1 MTEQLLPQLQMD
13 LDSLEQL
20 PEAEVAKGYRLRIYR
35 CGDEAAWCRLINE
48 CIGGRHDEEGCRSS
62 LTGTDKFSPQDLF
75 FAECSGEAVGTAC
88 AHRGAN
94 TPEGVGYVHMVAVA
108 PGHRGRRLGRALV
121 AAVLRRFRELGYR
134 AATLQTD
141 DFRLSAIRLYLDL
154 SFHPTMTDESHPAR
168 WEAVLSRLR
177 Q

>member
-20 PEAEVAKGYRLRIYR
+20 PEAEVTKGYRLRTYR

-48 CIGGRHDEEGCRSS
+48 CIGGEYNEESCRSS
-62 LTGTDKFSPQDLF
+62 LTGTEEFSPQDLL
-75 FAECSGEAVGTAC
+75 FAECSGEEVGTAC
-88 AHRGAN
+88 ARRGAN
-94 TPEGVGYVHMVAVA
+94 TPAGVGYVHMVAVA
-108 PGHRGRRLGRALV
+108 PRHRGKRLGRALV
-121 AAVLRRFRELGYR
+121 VAVLRRFRELGYR

-154 SFHPTMTDESHPAR
+154 NFHPTMTDESHPAR
-168 WEAVLSRLR
+168 WEAVLSRLG